1 MPRRPKALIGLLLMA
16 LVAVLV
22 PIAPTVAQQSIDAGP
37 PVDYT
42 AIEGLSQPT
51 YDELVREV
59 IRVPM
64 HDGVELYVEI
74 VRPDAEGEFP
84 VIMEASPYHGTL
96 ADREGRRILP
106 EPRDAEGTSLGL
118 TGYFAPR
125 GYAVAMVDLRGTG
138 RSQGCLDHLGPNDA
152 KDLKRIVEWAASQPW
167 SNGRVGMTGHSY
179 VGSTPSVAAAQNP
192 EGLETI
198 VPSAGLASMY
208 HHQFQDGV
216 PYFLQWMGTM
226 WSYSMLSTNR
236 HLPPQVPAIALGEYG
251 DNFGQDMEYFGCGW
265 TTSSLVSGEPQA
277 SGQYTWWHAER
288 DHSEGATNARIPVF
302 LVHGVNDNAARV
314 AAMDW
319 FTARDG
325 GFPAESETVCNRNGR
340 KCQEVVTEPAV
351 TDKLWLGQWDHGSG
365 CCPTRR
371 GIQWTYALHSWF
383 DKHLMQSEVDTGPNV
398 EVFMSDGTFEEA
410 KAGARTEVLTA
421 DSWPGSR
428 DLLRLFPNADGGL
441 RDTTAGPSGRVSFTG
456 DPLGFNSPKSSDGA
470 TFSTEPLTED
480 LVLAGVPDLQ
490 LSASVT
496 TPRVHL
502 IANLF
507 DESPD
512 GEWRRIS
519 QFALNPELRNGLAT
533 PKPVLPGQR
542 YDMSLEG
549 YAMGH
554 HLAAGH
560 KLVLRVTTSDPDKV
574 PTFAVDPQV
583 TVFTGSGATSVNV
596 PVVTDPTLYP
606 DTVPLTIEDE
616 QPPAGP
622 AQPGINEQVSTGAP
636 GAGVREPGVTSTMLE
651 FEVAEGFDNARMVV
665 EATPEQSADLDLYL
679 QGQQADGSWSGDM
692 ASGASGS
699 LTGETLST
707 DRLAPGRYRIEVHNW
722 AGPPANPVDVAIAFF
737 KTAGEPG

>member
-1 MPRRPKALIGLLLMA
+1 MPRRPRALIGLLFLA

-22 PIAPTVAQQSIDAGP
+22 PLAPTVAQQSSDAGP

-51 YDELVREV
+51 YDALVRDV

-64 HDGVELYVEI
+64 HDGVELYVEV

-152 KDLKRIVEWAASQPW
+152 KDLKRIVEWAANQPW

-236 HLPPQVPAIALGEYG
+236 HLPPQVPATALGEYG

-288 DHSEGATNARIPVF
+288 DHSDGATSARIPVF

-319 FTARDG
+319 FTARNG
-325 GFPAESETVCNRNGR
+325 GFPAETETVCNRNGR
-340 KCQEVVTEPAV
+340 NCREVVTEPAV
-351 TDKLWLGQWDHGSG
+351 EDKLWLGQWDHGSG

-371 GIQWTYALHSWF
+371 GIQWTYALHGWF
-383 DKHLMQSEVDTGPNV
+383 DKHLMQSDVETGPAV
-398 EVFMSDGTFEEA
+398 EVFMGDGTFEEA
-410 KAGARTEVLTA
+410 RAGARTEVLTA
-421 DSWPGSR
+421 DSWPGSP
-428 DLLRLFPNADGGL
+428 DMLRLFPNADGGL
-441 RDTTAGPSGRVSFTG
+441 RDAAAGPSGRVSFTG
-456 DPLGFNSPKSSDGA
+456 DPLGFNSPKSTDGA
-470 TFSTEPLTED
+470 TFSTEPLAED

-554 HLAAGH
+554 HLQAGH

-583 TVFTGSGATSVNV
+583 TVFTGSSATSVNV
-596 PVVTDPTLYP
+596 PVVTNPTLYP

-665 EATPEQSADLDLYL
+665 EATPGQSADLDLYL
-679 QGQQADGSWSGDM
+679 QGQQPDGSWSGDM

-722 AGPPANPVDVAIAFF
+722 AGPPANQVDVAITFF
-737 KTAGEPG
+737 NTAGEPG